1 MRVVAHSD
9 QVKDRY
15 LLPFLGEIVALV
27 QRIRGFDNV
36 PASTGFCMVYQLL
49 GSIEYFAI
57 STATLTRMYGKEAYE
72 RFRDD
77 FPLALRSQVR
87 RLIDSHRP
95 TANEVTVTGRSGGFN
110 PNDD

>member
-15 LLPFLGEIVALV
+15 LPPFLGEIVALV
-27 QRIRGFDNV
+27 QRILGFGNV
-36 PASTGFCMVYQLL
+36 PASTGLCMVYQLL

-57 STATLTRMYGKEAYE
+57 STATLTRMYGEKAYG

-77 FPLALRSQVR
+77 FPLALRSRIR
-87 RLIDSHRP
+87 RLIESHRP
-95 TANEVTVTGRSGGFN
+95 TANEVTVTGGSGGSN
-110 PNDD
+110 PDDD